1 MFQRVKALM
10 SDERDVFRVS
20 LTHLVCGEKRM
31 LNMLTYADVCMSCLV
46 WICAGRSGCL
56 AIATDGALLVRSH
69 QRETVG
75 GAIKSLEFN
84 QN

>member
-31 LNMLTYADVCMSCLV
+31 LNMLTYADVCMSC
-46 WICAGRSGCL
+46 WFGCVQGEADAWRL
-56 AIATDGALLVRSH
+56 QPMVLC
-69 QRETVG
+69 
-75 GAIKSLEFN
+75 
-84 QN
+84 